1 MKEKRNDGNG
11 GTGGEFQRSIMKGL
25 LAAEPSKQYHRT
37 KLILSLLSTGLEW
50 AYLLL
55 LVLTPLAV
63 RLAELTRL
71 SGNPYLHFLLF
82 SLAAGLIA
90 LVFSLPLSFADG
102 YVVEQRY
109 NLSNQTVAAWA
120 WERLKGLLVGG
131 ALGLPLA
138 LAFYACLR
146 SFGAGWWLPVG
157 VMVFLFAVVLGRLAP
172 ILIFPLFYKF
182 EPLADDHPLKAR
194 IERLCGS
201 VGLNVAGV
209 YRFNLSKT
217 TKKANAAFTGL
228 GRARR
233 VLLAD
238 TLLDE
243 FPEEEVEAVIAHEL
257 GHFRLRHIWKG
268 MALGM
273 VLTFIG
279 LFVVARI
286 HTRLAGGEVA
296 ALATLPWLA
305 LLLSIY
311 GFLTG
316 PLSNAFS
323 RRQEFAADRY
333 SVKLIDEGDAMATA
347 PSAVLRASLE
357 RLAELNLT
365 DRDPH
370 PLVEFLFHGHP
381 SIKRR
386 LAALE

>member
-1 MKEKRNDGNG
+1 
-11 GTGGEFQRSIMKGL
+11 MKGL
-25 LAAEPSKQYHRT
+25 LTAEPSKQYHRT
-37 KLILSLLSTGLEW
+37 KLVLSLVSTGLGW

-63 RLAELTRL
+63 WLVELTRL
-71 SGNPYLHFLLF
+71 SPPSGSANPYLHFLLF

-90 LVFSLPLSFADG
+90 QVFSLPLSFTSG
-102 YVVEQRY
+102 YVVEHRY
-109 NLSNQTVAAWA
+109 GLSNQSPAAWA
-120 WERLKGLLVGG
+120 WERLKGLLVGL

-138 LAFYACLR
+138 LVFYACLR
-146 SFGAGWWLPVG
+146 IFGAGWWLPVG
-157 VMVFLFAVVLGRLAP
+157 VVAFLFSVVLGRLAP
-172 ILIFPLFYKF
+172 VLIFPLFYKF
-182 EPLADDHPLKAR
+182 EPLADDHPLKTR
-194 IERLCGS
+194 IEDLCHS
-201 VGLNVAGV
+201 EGLKVTGV

-238 TLLDE
+238 TLLDQ
-243 FPEEEVEAVIAHEL
+243 FPDEEIAAVVAHEL

-286 HTRLAGGEVA
+286 HFGLAGEEVA

-305 LLLSIY
+305 LLLSVY
-311 GFLTG
+311 GFVTG
-316 PLSNAFS
+316 PLSNAYS

-333 SVKLIDEGDAMATA
+333 SVKLIYEGDSLATA
-347 PSAVLRASLE
+347 LE
-357 RLAELNLT
+357 RLAELNLA
-365 DRDPH
+365 DREPH
-370 PLVEFLFHGHP
+370 PVVEFLFHSHP

-386 LAALE
+386 LAALGGKGAA